1 MPENKKNKY
10 KDYDLDNNIGFL
22 VSDAHH
28 LVTAVVDKVMNP
40 LGLTRSQLRVL
51 LFLMR
56 QDGYTQVEL
65 AEQLEIGKVAM
76 GGLLDRL
83 EKKALI
89 NRRTHQEDKRAKRIY
104 LSKKIN
110 KLYTPM
116 QELGDGLME
125 KLLEDINQKQQKQF
139 VNNLKMLKRNCR
151 QILDQA

>member
-1 MPENKKNKY
+1 MSENKKNRY

-28 LVTAVVDKVMNP
+28 MVTAVIDKIMAP

-83 EKKALI
+83 GKKALI
-89 NRRTHQEDKRAKRIY
+89 NRRADPKDKRAKRIY

-110 KLYTPM
+110 KLYSPM
-116 QELGDGLME
+116 EELGDGLME
-125 KLLEDINQKQQKQF
+125 KLLADIDQKQQKQF
-139 VNNLKMLKRNCR
+139 VNNLKILKRNCK
-151 QILDQA
+151 QILEE